1 MDFTTAAVCD
11 GKHDWSVGQK
21 PYPKPL
27 LDKKNTHTTIL
38 PIS

>member
-27 LDKKNTHTTIL
+27 LDKKKYAYHNFANK
-38 PIS
+38 